1 MTSTSEK
8 PPVLVVD
15 DEPRILDSICDLL
28 EENFEVVASTNPHE
42 ALEILK
48 TAKIAVILADQ
59 RMPGLTGDQF
69 LARAQELSDAT
80 RILVT
85 GYADIDALI
94 RAVNEGQI
102 YTYIPKPWEPSALK
116 VTVVKAAKYSWE
128 LTRRKRAAED
138 LVEQQRALARSEA
151 AFRQQTKILQS
162 ILDSMSDGVLVADEN
177 GKMVLLNPAAERMVG
192 PGALETPRSQWTE
205 TYGIYNPVTMTPYP
219 PDQMP
224 LSRAMRGE
232 SVDHVELYVRNQRTP
247 GGMFA
252 SVNVR
257 PLKDDS
263 GNAKGGVAVVRDITI
278 VKQSEDLL
286 RKAKEEA
293 ERANYAKSEFLS
305 RMSHELRT
313 PLNSILGFAQIL
325 EMTSLETDQED
336 CVEHVM
342 KGGQHLLGL
351 INEVLDLAR
360 IEAGRLS
367 LSPES
372 VEVREVIREALDL
385 VRIMAQDRNVT
396 FKLDATADCERY
408 IRADQQR
415 LKQVLVNLLSNA
427 VKYNVPNGEVVVGCQ
442 EREGGLLRITVT
454 DTGVGIAEEERSR
467 LFRPFERVGDP
478 SLGIEGTGLGLAI
491 CRKLMEAMEG
501 RIGVQSAV
509 GRGSTFWIELSS
521 AGQPLLELAG
531 QGPVPAE
538 HPEERTHSR
547 KILYV
552 EDNPTNFTLMQRVVA
567 LRKELSMVGATH
579 GRLGLEL
586 ARTQKP
592 DLILLD
598 LHLPDKPGQEVLRQ
612 LKDDPM
618 TSEIPVVILSADAT
632 PGQIDRLLA
641 AGAQAYLTKPLD
653 VGSVLRI
660 FDGLLSGAVV
670 SAETTVR

>member
-1 MTSTSEK
+1 
-8 PPVLVVD
+8 
-15 DEPRILDSICDLL
+15 
-28 EENFEVVASTNPHE
+28 
-42 ALEILK
+42 
-48 TAKIAVILADQ
+48 
-59 RMPGLTGDQF
+59 
-69 LARAQELSDAT
+69 
-80 RILVT
+80 
-85 GYADIDALI
+85 
-94 RAVNEGQI
+94 
-102 YTYIPKPWEPSALK
+102 
-116 VTVVKAAKYSWE
+116 
-128 LTRRKRAAED
+128 
-138 LVEQQRALARSEA
+138 
-151 AFRQQTKILQS
+151 
-162 ILDSMSDGVLVADEN
+162 MSDGVLVADEN

-192 PGALETPRSQWTE
+192 PGAIETPRSQWTE

-219 PDQMP
+219 SDQMP
-224 LSRAMRGE
+224 LARAMRGE

-325 EMTSLETDQED
+325 EMTSLETDQQD

-367 LSPES
+367 LSPEP
-372 VEVREVIREALDL
+372 VDVREVIQEALSM
-385 VRIMAQDRNVT
+385 VRILAQDQNIT
-396 FKLDATADCERY
+396 LKLDATADCERY

-415 LKQVLVNLLSNA
+415 LKQVMVNLLSNA
-427 VKYNVPNGEVVVGCQ
+427 VKYNLPNGEVVVACQ

-491 CRKLMEAMEG
+491 CKKLMDAMEG
-501 RIGVQSAV
+501 RIGVQSSV
-509 GRGSTFWIELSS
+509 GRGSTFWIELNS
-521 AGQPLLELAG
+521 AGRPLQELEEA
-531 QGPVPAE
+531 QGIHAE
-538 HPEERTHSR
+538 RSGGDRHLR
-547 KILYV
+547 KVLYV
-552 EDNPTNFTLMQRVVA
+552 EDNPTNFTLMQRIVA
-567 LRKELSMVGATH
+567 LRKELSLVGAAQ

-586 ARTQKP
+586 ARTEHP

-598 LHLPDKPGQEVLRQ
+598 LHLPDTPGQEILHQ
-612 LKDDPM
+612 LKENPQ

-632 PGQIDRLLA
+632 PGQIDRLLE

-653 VGSVLRI
+653 IGSVLRI
-660 FDGLLSGAVV
+660 FDNLLAGSVV
-670 SAETTVR
+670 SMGTCYFNRSTHVSPS